1 MSNQNVEDMYSKDEK
16 VLALSMYKHSG
27 KGYKFLR
34 KLFALPS
41 RQTISKLLNAIPIN
55 TGVNNVL
62 FKYLKESSL
71 KMAKK
76 DKYCVLLFDEMCLS
90 PSSPV
95 NRDIK
100 MAPPCKRYRKV
111 YTWQVSSIRHII
123 TIAEFATLGGCRS
136 PRHTGEEGWKITF
149 LRLFH
154 CPCEIRLSKLL

>member
-34 KLFALPS
+34 KIFGLPS

-76 DKYCVLLFDEMCLS
+76 DKYCVLFFDEMCLS
-90 PSSPV
+90 PSIQYEYNKYS
-95 NRDIK
+95 DIFIEFEDFGHK
-100 MAPPCKRYRKV
+100 ENLE
-111 YTWQVSSIRHII
+111 
-123 TIAEFATLGGCRS
+123 IANHVLVFKLRGVFTK
-136 PRHTGEEGWKITF
+136 WK
-149 LRLFH
+149 
-154 CPCEIRLSKLL
+154 

>member
-1 MSNQNVEDMYSKDEK
+1 LVISLKFFEIHQ
-16 VLALSMYKHSG
+16 
-27 KGYKFLR
+27 KFLIT
-34 KLFALPS
+34 LF
-41 RQTISKLLNAIPIN
+41 
-55 TGVNNVL
+55 
-62 FKYLKESSL
+62 
-71 KMAKK
+71 
-76 DKYCVLLFDEMCLS
+76 
-90 PSSPV
+90 SPV

-154 CPCEIRLSKLL
+154 YPCEIRLSKFIYIYNELIT